1 MGDNFSWIVTPWS
14 LINFRKIR
22 KVLKTGCFINK
33 EYAVKLTIQQCY
45 LININ
50 RNNILTV
57 LLGIADRP
65 LVGSCPPVL
74 ITMSGASPKH

>member
-1 MGDNFSWIVTPWS
+1 MGDNFPWIVTPWN
-14 LINFRKIR
+14 LINFCKIR
-22 KVLKTGCFINK
+22 KVVKIGCFINK
-33 EYAVKLTIQQCY
+33 EHAVKLMKQCY
-45 LININ
+45 LVNN
-50 RNNILTV
+50 NSNNILTV